1 LFDLSSYIP
10 PYSDNTIQIEINMGV
25 ATDDL
30 SKETPKHSESSK
42 SSSERPPSYAADP
55 VDEVEQLALEL
66 PKLNLDPDSTS
77 KTGSNPTIT
86 RDQCVAHLK
95 FLAVLA
101 DLRDAISGDD
111 GLFGIFDSEAES
123 FPESLNE
130 ARARIREK
138 RWAVYTA
145 RAVHRYTTWWSVG
158 LPRSRQMATMSDLED
173 INYENIVNCDTLVAW
188 SPENLPPLGK
198 HFVH

>member
-1 LFDLSSYIP
+1 
-10 PYSDNTIQIEINMGV
+10 MGV
-25 ATDDL
+25 STDDM
-30 SKETPKHSESSK
+30 SKETPKQSEASK
-42 SSSERPPSYAADP
+42 SSTSSERPPSYSADQ
-55 VDEVEQLALEL
+55 VEQLTLEL
-66 PKLNLDPDSTS
+66 PKLNLGSGSSS
-77 KTGSNPTIT
+77 KYTVT

-101 DLRDAISGDD
+101 DLRDSISSDD
-111 GLFGIFDSEAES
+111 GLFGIYDAEAER

-158 LPRSRQMATMSDLED
+158 LPRSRQMTTISEVDS
-173 INYENIVNCDTLVAW
+173 IGYENIVNCDTRVAW

-198 HFVH
+198 CVIFQKIIYVD

>member
-1 LFDLSSYIP
+1 MSVS
-10 PYSDNTIQIEINMGV
+10 
-25 ATDDL
+25 TDDM

-55 VDEVEQLALEL
+55 VDPTEQLALEL
-66 PKLNLDPDSTS
+66 PKLNLGFDSS
-77 KTGSNPTIT
+77 FKSASNSTIT

-111 GLFGIFDSEAES
+111 GLFDIFDAEAEK

-145 RAVHRYTTWWSVG
+145 RAVNRYTTWWSVG
-158 LPRSRQMATMSDLED
+158 LPRSSQMATISDLENV
-173 INYENIVNCDTLVAW
+173 NYESVVNCDTLVAW

-198 HFVH
+198 CTICQE